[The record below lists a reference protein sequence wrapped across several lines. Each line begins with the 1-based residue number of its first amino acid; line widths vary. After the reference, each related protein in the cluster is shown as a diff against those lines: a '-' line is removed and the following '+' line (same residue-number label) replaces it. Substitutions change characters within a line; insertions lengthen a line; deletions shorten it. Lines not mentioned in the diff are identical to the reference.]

1 MPLPGKRGQEMKLN
15 NQSIKKFLTSSAV
28 PILFIA
34 MSTAGIPLSGFSNLY
49 LVREIVTR
57 LSRDSFLV
65 LSLIIP
71 VMAGMGINFGM
82 TLGAMAGQ
90 IGLVFI
96 TDWGVKGA
104 PGLLLAALVGTPI
117 AILLGY
123 FGGVVLNRAKG
134 REMITSMMLSFFVSG
149 IYQFF
154 MLYIC
159 GSIIPIKS
167 PTLLLSRGY
176 GIRNAITLNV
186 AGGFDTLLSIK
197 ISGVSVPL
205 TTYLIVAIACVFIV
219 WFRKTKLGQDMRAV
233 GQDMTAANDAGIK
246 VDKTRIESIIIST
259 VLACY
264 GQIVYLQNIGTLNTY
279 NGADQASLYAAASLL
294 IGGATVSKAT
304 IPNAL
309 LGTALFHLMFIVM
322 PMAGK
327 NLTGSA
333 MIGEYFRM
341 FISYGIVTTALVLHA
356 WKRKKDRE
364 IDRAY
369 LRYGVGGSTAKHKYG
384 LSSSK

>member
-1 MPLPGKRGQEMKLN
+1 MKLN
-15 NQSIKKFLTSSAV
+15 NQSAKKFLTSSAV
-28 PILFIA
+28 PILFLT
-34 MSTAGIPLSGFSNLY
+34 MSAAGIPLSGFSNLY
-49 LVREIVTR
+49 LIREIVTR

-123 FGGVVLNRAKG
+123 FGGAVLNRAKG

-186 AGGFDTLLSIK
+186 AGGFDTLMSIK
-197 ISGVSVPL
+197 IGKVSVPL
-205 TTYLIVAIACVFIV
+205 ATYLLVVIACIFIV

-233 GQDMTAANDAGIK
+233 GQDMAVANDAGIK

-264 GQIVYLQNIGTLNTY
+264 GQIIYLQNIGTLNTY
-279 NGADQASLYAAASLL
+279 NGADQASLFAAASIL

-333 MIGEYFRM
+333 MVGEYFRM

-356 WKRKKDRE
+356 WRRKKDRE
-364 IDRAY
+364 IDRAA
-369 LRYGVGGSTAKHKYG
+369 LRYGVERSTVK
-384 LSSSK
+384 